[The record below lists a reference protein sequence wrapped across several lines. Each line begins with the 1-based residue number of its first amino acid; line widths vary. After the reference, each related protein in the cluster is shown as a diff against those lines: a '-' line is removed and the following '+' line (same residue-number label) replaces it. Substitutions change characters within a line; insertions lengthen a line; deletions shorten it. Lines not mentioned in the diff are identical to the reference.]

1 MSSKPTS
8 GTVTLEVSPRSAKVL
23 VAAPG
28 PFQIQRLNASTL
40 PDQTEDPVAALR
52 ALLDAQPLGVREVG
66 VLIGRE
72 AFSLRTLE
80 LPSSEPNEIASML
93 DLQLGKLT
101 PYSRADILSAW
112 SVIGSFREGYTSVL
126 VAIAPKTLIENVLNF
141 LKTKGVTPRW
151 VGLATEGLEAWRAC
165 DPSGAPP
172 ADGQLTAIINL
183 DFASTDCAI
192 LSADGRLLFTHSIAI
207 GAEQFTASEQAQL
220 RWVGELVRLPRILVH
235 EEVKGRIGAG
245 ILTGVIDN
253 LGHVVEQLATQWG
266 IPVEVKDALEPVALS
281 SIRERARATRVSYTS
296 LIGILAAG
304 KPPRIDLIPQEAR
317 VSQAL
322 QVRSRQLAR
331 LAISL
336 GVILA
341 LVAVLCGEW
350 VLVLRH
356 HLSELERRLAPIEQT
371 SHDVMARQAT
381 MRKVR
386 AWLNP
391 ARSPL
396 EVFRSV
402 SAAVDADIVINQLI
416 METGKPVVIRGKSNS
431 MAQAFAFADHL
442 KQQGTFATI
451 NVRPVLKPRGGN
463 ESGVEFEMS
472 CELAGS

>member
-1 MSSKPTS
+1 MSSKPTA
-8 GTVTLEVSPRSAKVL
+8 GAVTLEVSPRSAKIL
-23 VAAPG
+23 VAASG

-40 PDQTEDPVAALR
+40 PDQLEDPVAALR
-52 ALLDAQPLGVREVG
+52 ALCEAQPLGVREVG
-66 VLIGRE
+66 VLLGRE
-72 AFSLRTLE
+72 TFSLRTLE
-80 LPSSEPNEIASML
+80 LPSLDPKEIASML

-101 PYSRADILSAW
+101 PYPRADILSAW
-112 SVIGSFREGYTSVL
+112 SMIGSFREGYTSVL
-126 VAIAPKTLIENVLNF
+126 LAIAPKTLIDNVLKF
-141 LKTKGVTPRW
+141 LKTKSITPRW
-151 VGLATEGLEAWRAC
+151 VGVATEGLEAWWAFGRQ
-165 DPSGAPP
+165 GAPP
-172 ADGQLTAIINL
+172 AEGQLTAIINL
-183 DFASTDCAI
+183 DFAATDCAI

-207 GAEQFTASEQAQL
+207 GADQFAASEQAQL

-245 ILTGVIDN
+245 IITGVVDN

-266 IPVEVKDALEPVALS
+266 VSVEVKDALEPFALS

-322 QVRSRQLAR
+322 QVRSQQLAR
-331 LAISL
+331 LAMSL

-371 SHDVMARQAT
+371 SRDVMTRQAT

-391 ARSPL
+391 TRSPL

-402 SAAVDADIVINQLI
+402 SAAVDPDIIVNQLV

-431 MAQAFAFADHL
+431 MAEAFAFADHL

-451 NVRPVLKPRGGN
+451 NVRPVLKPRGGA
-463 ESGVEFEMS
+463 EAGVEFEML